1 MPDTP
6 PVTTGTAPPGAS
18 SHPPGVRLWRARPTS
33 QQARTCG
40 RSNRLCLAPTQRPAP
55 PATRPMTRAAPAT
68 WRHGSTRSAAT
79 RLTAMS
85 TPTRRCRHYPSGTRD
100 RLKLDYLPEAP
111 GWHQPPG
118 RFPFVASFH
127 LYLPGGNTRMERR
140 DSDIE
145 RDPASGDVHEH
156 HSVVSEGTPVAP
168 ESEVVS
174 SFNPGWRAVQLV
186 YLVFG
191 VIDGLLVIRL
201 ILKLLGA
208 NPQAAFANWVFNVTA
223 FFMAPFHNLLPTIGN
238 EQSQLEMSV
247 VIAILVYALIAW
259 AVGRF
264 VAIVFYRNVTVARR
278 TGRGLRPRG
287 Y

>member
-1 MPDTP
+1 
-6 PVTTGTAPPGAS
+6 
-18 SHPPGVRLWRARPTS
+18 
-33 QQARTCG
+33 
-40 RSNRLCLAPTQRPAP
+40 
-55 PATRPMTRAAPAT
+55 
-68 WRHGSTRSAAT
+68 
-79 RLTAMS
+79 
-85 TPTRRCRHYPSGTRD
+85 
-100 RLKLDYLPEAP
+100 
-111 GWHQPPG
+111 
-118 RFPFVASFH
+118 
-127 LYLPGGNTRMERR
+127 MERR

-259 AVGRF
+259 AIGRF

>member
-1 MPDTP
+1 
-6 PVTTGTAPPGAS
+6 
-18 SHPPGVRLWRARPTS
+18 
-33 QQARTCG
+33 
-40 RSNRLCLAPTQRPAP
+40 
-55 PATRPMTRAAPAT
+55 
-68 WRHGSTRSAAT
+68 
-79 RLTAMS
+79 
-85 TPTRRCRHYPSGTRD
+85 
-100 RLKLDYLPEAP
+100 
-111 GWHQPPG
+111 
-118 RFPFVASFH
+118 
-127 LYLPGGNTRMERR
+127 MERR

-145 RDPASGDVHEH
+145 RDPATGQVHEH
-156 HSVVSEGTPVAP
+156 RVVSEDPGVPPSQA
-168 ESEVVS
+168 EVVS
-174 SFNPGWRAVQLV
+174 TFNPGWRAVQLV

-259 AVGRF
+259 AIGRF